1 MSYYIYKHYS
11 EENEVIYCGQTKNIE
26 KRQSEHLLNAK
37 WKDEISKIEYAEV
50 SDRMLMDLYEK
61 YYISLHLPKYNIKDI
76 DCDYIRF
83 FENLKELTFREYN
96 KEGVKS
102 SILSLSDDSLGKLFK
117 LYLIVG
123 KREMTVET
131 IGKVLNT
138 KTSATYLLISRFLE
152 LNLIYK
158 VKDGLYV
165 LNERIELPKSFDV
178 VGI

>member
-1 MSYYIYKHYS
+1 MAYYIYKHLDS
-11 EENEVIYCGQTKNIE
+11 NENVIYCGQTKNIE
-26 KRQSEHLLNAK
+26 KRQSEHLLNSK
-37 WKDEISKIEYAEV
+37 WKEEILKIEYAEV

-61 YYISLHLPKYNIKDI
+61 YYISFHAPKYNIKDI
-76 DCDYIRF
+76 SCDYIRF

-96 KEGVKS
+96 KYGIKS

-123 KREMTVET
+123 KREITVET
-131 IGKVLNT
+131 IGKILNT
-138 KTSATYLLISRFLE
+138 KTSATYLLVSRLLE

-165 LNERIELPKSFDV
+165 LNDRIEIPKSFDV
-178 VGI
+178 IN